1 MTVVI
6 ARPIRPD
13 VVSRLRPA
21 DSADLLAMY
30 ARCSSETAYRR
41 WHGHVR
47 AFPAAY
53 LAAMV
58 AGADEHIAVV
68 ARRNGQLV
76 GFASAG
82 ELAPGARE
90 IGVLVEDRWQHRGV
104 GRQLLRQL
112 VAEAK
117 VLGTHTLRAEVL
129 ADEAGLIEALREFG
143 PTSMRTSSGTVTAH
157 VRLRA

>member
-6 ARPIRPD
+6 TRPRRVD
-13 VVSRLRPA
+13 ALSRLGPDDA
-21 DSADLLAMY
+21 ADLLAMY

-58 AGADEHIAVV
+58 AGADEHIAVA

-76 GFASAG
+76 GFASAA
-82 ELAPGARE
+82 ELAPGVRE
-90 IGVLVEDRWQHRGV
+90 VGVLVEDRWQHRGV
-104 GRQLLRQL
+104 GGELLRRL

-117 VLGTHTLRAEVL
+117 LLGTHTLRAEVL
-129 ADEAGLIEALREFG
+129 ADDAGLVERLREFG
-143 PTSMRTSSGTVTAH
+143 PTSMRTASGTVTAQ
-157 VRLRA
+157 VRLWA